1 MRKILIGLSL
11 VGVLACMT
19 PVSAALVNAGKNVTV
34 NSPTAMNENLY
45 VAGGNVEVSAP
56 VNGDLIAAGGT
67 LFLGGAVS
75 RDILAAGG
83 RVTITGPSAEDV
95 RVAGGDVTI
104 GGAYSGEIMAAGGQI
119 TVTQGARVAKDSYIA
134 GGTITFNG
142 SEAGTLHLAGKT
154 VYMNGTIQRN
164 LIVRGGQITIGPHAV
179 INGNFNYFAPK
190 EAAVEDG
197 ARIAGTTTFHQTPG
211 LAKGPGFLVAFFALG
226 WFVKFLI
233 MLTAAYLLWYVLR
246 HKTVLIVQRA
256 TSGFGRELLR
266 GFAVFVLLP
275 VAAIISFIT
284 VFGALAG
291 VAGLLV
297 YALLLAISAPI
308 AGIVTASLL
317 LKRRTD
323 LRWYHILL
331 GMAVFDLVILIPF
344 LGWLAGFL
352 VYLASLGSLA
362 MVLWIR
368 VLTREGAET

>member
-1 MRKILIGLSL
+1 MRKIVIGISL
-11 VGVLACMT
+11 VGVFACTT
-19 PVSAALVNAGKNVTV
+19 PVSAAFLKAAKNVTV
-34 NSPTAMNENLY
+34 NSSTAMNENVY

-119 TVTQGARVAKDSYIA
+119 TVTQEARVAKDSYIA
-134 GGTITFNG
+134 GGNIAFNG
-142 SEAGTLHLAGKT
+142 SEAGNLHLAGKT
-154 VYMNGTIQRN
+154 VYLNGTIQRN

-179 INGNFNYFAPK
+179 INGNFNYFARQ
-190 EAAVEDG
+190 EATVEAG
-197 ARIAGTTTFHQTPG
+197 ARIAGTTTFHKTTG
-211 LAKGPGFLVAFFALG
+211 LPKGPGFFVAFFAFW

-233 MLTAAYLLWYVLR
+233 LLTAAYLLWYVLR
-246 HKTVLIVQRA
+246 NKTVLIVQRA

-266 GFAVFVLLP
+266 GFAIFILLP
-275 VAAIISFIT
+275 VAAILSFIT
-284 VFGALAG
+284 VIGALAG
-291 VAGLLV
+291 VASLLV
-297 YALLLAISAPI
+297 YALLLAIAAPI
-308 AGIVTASLL
+308 AGLVTASLL

-331 GMAVFDLVILIPF
+331 GMAVFDIVMLIPF
-344 LGWLAGFL
+344 IGWLAGL
-352 VYLASLGSLA
+352 IVYLATLGSLA
-362 MVLWIR
+362 MVLWMR
-368 VLTREGAET
+368 VMRREGAET